1 MRIHN
6 MENLHIANSCPKK
19 NPQNNNLKMHMTTLS
34 GENLHE
40 RELFKCSQCDNSYAD
55 NLSLLYHFKTPIWKI
70 P

>member
-1 MRIHN
+1 
-6 MENLHIANSCPKK
+6 
-19 NPQNNNLKMHMTTLS
+19 MTTLS